1 MKNQRDLRR
10 LPTVF
15 LTVLTL
21 LLAIALCWAAADI
34 WLRGSLRRSAD
45 PAAVIYSVEAVR
57 TWAIRILPVFLLW
70 LLALGASCRAVS
82 VPRPSEQVSCRRGE
96 RVPALPAVGRLRSAL
111 FALAV
116 LLIVLGV
123 LNGSLGDV
131 LTKAVNLCT
140 ECIGLG

>member
-70 LLALGASCRAVS
+70 LLSLAPRNKSVAAGGSACLLCPQWGGFAALYLPLPSC
-82 VPRPSEQVSCRRGE
+82 
-96 RVPALPAVGRLRSAL
+96 
-111 FALAV
+111 
-116 LLIVLGV
+116 
-123 LNGSLGDV
+123 
-131 LTKAVNLCT
+131 
-140 ECIGLG
+140 